1 MPPRDSLLEPVTGS
15 ALDSPA
21 EPATGCQCLFGAL
34 RAPRT
39 AMRTGRNGYKNHVLS
54 RIAVQIM
61 NQESRI
67 EEFRLHGISIA
78 PAGSG

>member
-1 MPPRDSLLEPVTGS
+1 
-15 ALDSPA
+15 
-21 EPATGCQCLFGAL
+21 
-34 RAPRT
+34 
-39 AMRTGRNGYKNHVLS
+39 MRTGRNGYKNHVLS

-67 EEFRLHGISIA
+67 EEFHLYGISIA